1 MKAEKVE
8 ENNEACG
15 PVQTRPESLHC
26 LGLVGAELHIGPEIY
41 HHRWFR
47 HRCHQYDH
55 QIGPRIYHHRWR
67 HHRCHHHLHAYG
79 FGVSFV
85 THKYISLIELITS

>member
-41 HHRWFR
+41 HH
-47 HRCHQYDH
+47 C
-55 QIGPRIYHHRWR
+55 WR

-85 THKYISLIELITS
+85 THKYISLIELVAG

>member
-26 LGLVGAELHIGPEIY
+26 LGLVRAELHIG
-41 HHRWFR
+41 
-47 HRCHQYDH
+47 
-55 QIGPRIYHHRWR
+55 
-67 HHRCHHHLHAYG
+67 LL
-79 FGVSFV
+79 SFIIIV
-85 THKYISLIELITS
+85 VVIVVLVVIIFMKVFLV

>member
-41 HHRWFR
+41 HHRWP
-47 HRCHQYDH
+47 QYH
-55 QIGPRIYHHRWR
+55 HHIGPRIY

-85 THKYISLIELITS
+85 THKYISLIELSTS